1 MLRKPDSGGKTV
13 MAAERIVPLERAR
26 TFITF
31 LVVLHH
37 SVVNYTYFGNGD
49 RMRCLGFDLVVLFN
63 NSFFMAYMSFIS
75 GLLRTPT
82 STQGA
87 WRQQGSSFRNLIR
100 HHQAEHG
107 VAFAVNPLARGDR
120 LVPRRRFW
128 RQDEFVGLHVKL
140 AAVVK
145 KRPESFVQRVKEP
158 EEGPHLLAQSGPSAN
173 IEVR

>member
-1 MLRKPDSGGKTV
+1 
-13 MAAERIVPLERAR
+13 
-26 TFITF
+26 
-31 LVVLHH
+31 
-37 SVVNYTYFGNGD
+37 
-49 RMRCLGFDLVVLFN
+49 
-63 NSFFMAYMSFIS
+63 
-75 GLLRTPT
+75 
-82 STQGA
+82 
-87 WRQQGSSFRNLIR
+87 
-100 HHQAEHG
+100 